1 MQTGK
6 HHKRKNTEIAGESKV
21 RPKRNRNNDQ
31 ICSQCDVRYNSPKDK
46 PILKDPDFQWTGCD
60 FEYCNFSGHAK
71 CLGVV
76 IDDINIKMIEFYCLE
91 HKKKKKKKK
100 DMMYSLC

>member
-31 ICSQCDVRYNSPKDK
+31 ICGQCDVRYDSPRDK
-46 PILKDPDFQWTGCD
+46 AVLKDPDFQWIGCD
-60 FEYCNFSGHAK
+60 FEYCKFWGHTK

-76 IDDINIKMIEFYCLE
+76 IGDKNIKTIEFYCLE
-91 HKKKKKKKK
+91 KN
-100 DMMYSLC
+100 SLC

>member
-1 MQTGK
+1 MQIGK

-31 ICSQCDVRYNSPKDK
+31 ICGQCDVRYDSPRDK
-46 PILKDPDFQWTGCD
+46 AVLKDPDFQWIGCD
-60 FEYCNFSGHAK
+60 FEYCKFWGDAK

-76 IDDINIKMIEFYCLE
+76 IGDKNIKTTEFYSPK
-91 HKKKKKKKK
+91 HKKKK
-100 DMMYSLC
+100 